1 MNSIFFNEIQTQLN
15 TALPNLYVRLF
26 KNQFDELEDGDNYSF
41 PFPCCFIE
49 FINNEHIKML
59 GNGVQLYDPLIVRL
73 HIGHLEYDS
82 TDGQLDQNLNIL
94 GVKDQIFTILQ
105 KWKSTKSSI
114 FVRTDEQ
121 MHVQHDQVSVF
132 IQEYTTTL
140 TDDSLREPVGGQQTT
155 PTTDLDLTVTF
166 N

>member
-1 MNSIFFNEIQTQLN
+1 MNSTFFNEIQTQL
-15 TALPNLYVRLF
+15 TTVLPNLYVRLF

-49 FINNEHIKML
+49 FISNEHIKQL

-73 HIGHLEYDS
+73 HIGNVEYDS
-82 TDGQLDQNLNIL
+82 ADGQMDQNLSIL
-94 GVKDQIFTILQ
+94 SLKDQIFTILQ

-114 FVRTDEQ
+114 FIRTDEQ

-132 IQEYTTTL
+132 IQEYTMNL
-140 TDDSLREPVGGQQTT
+140 TDDSLREPIGGQQTT
-155 PTTDLDLTVTF
+155 PTSSLDLTVTF
-166 N
+166 E